1 MLLKRNSKSLQ
12 KRNEQSNSTTFSESR
27 WSVMNYLQSLD
38 MFGLPIPAFNIK
50 GKDKV

>member
-1 MLLKRNSKSLQ
+1 MPLKRNLKSQ
-12 KRNEQSNSTTFSESR
+12 QNSNDMSNLTMFSESR